1 MSEAAARWRSLLPP
15 HAPVRH
21 WDGDCLV
28 FNPRNAS
35 THLLSSESYEVL
47 RTLQQ
52 SNASLLEAELARELA
67 GDDLT
72 PEGFALE
79 LARCLQHFEDLGLAE
94 SLPA

>member
-1 MSEAAARWRSLLPP
+1 MAAARWRSLLPD

-21 WDGDCLV
+21 WDGGCLV

-35 THLLSSESYEVL
+35 THLLSAESYEVL

-52 SNASLLEAELARELA
+52 SSASLLESELVHELTGGA
-67 GDDLT
+67 LP
-72 PEGFALE
+72 PEGFDRD